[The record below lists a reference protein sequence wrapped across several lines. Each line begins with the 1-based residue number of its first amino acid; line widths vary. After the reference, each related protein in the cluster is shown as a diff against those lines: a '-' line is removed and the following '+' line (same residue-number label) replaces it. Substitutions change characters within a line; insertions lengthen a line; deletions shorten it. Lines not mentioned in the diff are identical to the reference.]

1 MIKIIN
7 YKYYKQYLQELIVI
21 KRRKI
26 NFINQMQIVFNIT
39 TQKKIKK

>member
-39 TQKKIKK
+39 TQKQIKK